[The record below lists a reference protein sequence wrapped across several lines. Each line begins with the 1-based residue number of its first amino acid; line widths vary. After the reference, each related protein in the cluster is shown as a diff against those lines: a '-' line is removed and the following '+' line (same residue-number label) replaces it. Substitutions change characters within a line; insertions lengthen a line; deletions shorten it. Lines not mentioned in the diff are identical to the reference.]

1 MGILITVLT
10 VFDVLIALLIIGL
23 VLVQQ
28 SSSGG
33 GLGTTFGGG
42 GNDSLF
48 GAHASSHLTKITV
61 VCAAIFIGL
70 TLALAIMAAHRHNES
85 KYSNL
90 NSLLTQSSKPA
101 VTEPI
106 KAVEVPA
113 KAVTAPVDVH
123 SVTPVNNSLKAKTP
137 EPATEKTVK

>member
-61 VCAAIFIGL
+61 VCAAIFICL

-101 VTEPI
+101 VTEPV
-106 KAVEVPA
+106 KAVEAPA

-123 SVTPVNNSLKAKTP
+123 AVLPVNNSVKAKTV
-137 EPATEKTVK
+137 ESTTEKTAK